1 MKQHQTIH
9 RILAAVLA
17 LAMLAAL
24 TGCGSKTTEVTNAV
38 PTVPETT
45 ASAAETGET
54 AASAWTPTQP
64 IHIVGQSEAGSGADL
79 FTRALQ
85 PWLQEELGVA
95 VVVENAPG
103 SGGKIACTQVW
114 NASPDGYTLLAH
126 SSPLT
131 TVTQIS
137 KDGVFNVRD
146 FKHIICFDSTP
157 YAIVVKKDGGID
169 SVDVLLEACKA
180 GKVSNANS
188 GIGGAMYLQSMIMK
202 DALGVNYA
210 EVPYNGSSPSVMAVM
225 NKDVTMSIVAY
236 DYAINN
242 QDELTILAILA
253 DERLEALPDVPTM
266 KELGYDFPT
275 LSMRRGIVAPPNTP
289 DDVVE
294 RLVDAFAKAV
304 ENPDFVEYTKNS
316 GINMEIH
323 LGQDYQDID
332 EAYYDTVMEYVDY
345 LG

>member
-1 MKQHQTIH
+1 MKQHRNIH
-9 RILAAVLA
+9 KIMALILA
-17 LAMLAAL
+17 LAMLAVL
-24 TGCGSKTTEVTNAV
+24 TGCGSTAAEPTAAA
-38 PTVPETT
+38 PTVSQTT
-45 ASAAETGET
+45 ASATETAET
-54 AASAWTPTQP
+54 AVSAWIPAQP

-85 PWLQEELGVA
+85 PYLQEELGVA

-114 NASPDGYTLLAH
+114 NADPDGYTLLAH

-146 FKHIICFDSTP
+146 FKHIISFDSTP

-169 SVDVLLEACKA
+169 SVDTLLAACKE

-202 DALGVNYA
+202 DALGVDYA
-210 EVPYNGSSPSVMAVM
+210 EVPYNGSSPCVMAVM

-242 QDELTILAILA
+242 QNELAILAVLA
-253 DERLEALPDVPTM
+253 DERLEALPEVPTM

-332 EAYYDTVMEYVDY
+332 EAYYNTVMEYVDY